1 MKGIIKLGLLL
12 FISTL
17 YCYSQRST
25 YSPYTRYGIGE
36 QTTIANGNKRA
47 IGGIGNGFRMRNYI
61 DSEQPASYTS
71 QDTMSFILDLGIDG
85 IYVNYQTEDLNQERF
100 NFYFKHISIG
110 FPLSRWMKSSIG
122 LKPYSYVGYN
132 LLETLSDET
141 NGIEIDYMYSGEGG
155 INQFYIGNAIELGK
169 KLSIGVNFKYLFG
182 SIKHQN
188 QIYTRISESF
198 YTNIETKYTISNV
211 ILDYGI
217 QFYNK
222 FGEKIKYTVGLTH
235 NPSFNIKYNYDSLIY
250 NRNNTLIDTLVY
262 SNNIE
267 SSFKLP
273 QKLGAGFSFEYNDK
287 ITFGFDFIHQDW
299 TGFNFRNPNNY
310 LTKSNEFKI
319 GLAYIPNKYSI
330 KRYSDHIQYR
340 IGAHFTNLNLSINNN
355 HLTDRGISFGI
366 GLPFKN
372 SRDIFNL
379 AFEYGQKG
387 TTSDNLIQ
395 ENYFITT
402 FNITLYDIWFFKR
415 KID

>member
-1 MKGIIKLGLLL
+1 MKRIIKLGLLL
-12 FISTL
+12 FISTF
-17 YCYSQRST
+17 YGYSQLST
-25 YSPYTRYGIGE
+25 HSPYTRYGIGE
-36 QTTIANGNKRA
+36 QTTTANGIKKA
-47 IGGIGNGFRMRNYI
+47 LGGISNGYRLRNYI
-61 DSEQPASYTS
+61 DSDQPASYTS

-85 IYVNYQTEDLNQERF
+85 RYINYQTQDFYQERL

-132 LLETLSDET
+132 LLETLTDEA
-141 NGIEIDYMYSGEGG
+141 NNVEIDYMYTGEGG
-155 INQFYIGNAIELGK
+155 INQFYIGNAIELNK
-169 KLSIGVNFKYLFG
+169 KISIGVNLKYLFG
-182 SIKHQN
+182 SINHQN

-198 YTNIETKYTISNV
+198 LTNIETKYTINNV
-211 ILDYGI
+211 IFDYGI
-217 QFYNK
+217 QFYNN

-235 NPSFNIKYNYDSLIY
+235 NPSFNIKYKYDSLIY
-250 NRNNTLIDTLVY
+250 NRNSNLIDTLLY
-262 SNNIE
+262 NNDNE
-267 SSFKLP
+267 NKFKLP
-273 QKLGAGFSFEYNDK
+273 QKIGGGFAIEYNEK
-287 ITFGFDFIHQDW
+287 ITFGFDFNLQNW
-299 TGFNFRNPNNY
+299 TEFNFRNPNNV

-319 GLAYIPNKYSI
+319 GLAYIPNKYSL

-340 IGAHFTNLNLSINNN
+340 IGAHYSNMNQSINNN
-355 HLTDRGISFGI
+355 HLTDKGISFGV

-379 AFEYGQKG
+379 AFEYGIRG

-402 FNITLYDIWFFKR
+402 FNIILYDIWFFKR